1 MPIRSKRVAQRG
13 NKVSRKRNRKTKR
26 GKVVIRSR
34 KGGANSNSVNVPKD
48 QLQALDDMITQHA
61 EEMKVVGL
69 LGASR
74 IINNLLSK
82 NETESASPE
91 LSVNDNMMK
100 SAQPVD
106 AMKALENENVNNGLS
121 MNSENME
128 SPEPVSGNLEENTGL
143 SNTSVNMESPEPVS
157 ENLEENMGLSNNS
170 VNMDSPEPV
179 TGNPKNNKNMTLDDV
194 TPESPSENEES
205 PSESQV
211 GGYYKRFI
219 KSKKNNKKS
228 VML

>member
-1 MPIRSKRVAQRG
+1 MPIRSKRVTQRG
-13 NKVSRKRNRKTKR
+13 TKVSRKRNRRTKR

-34 KGGANSNSVNVPKD
+34 KGGANNNSVSVSKQ

-74 IINNLLSK
+74 IINNLLSQD
-82 NETESASPE
+82 EPEPASPE
-91 LSVNDNMMK
+91 LSVNENVNMVTPEPSINSNRNVNMM
-100 SAQPVD
+100 SPEPSVNENLNEN
-106 AMKALENENVNNGLS
+106 MGSPEPSVNENVNENE
-121 MNSENME
+121 NSEELNTPSE
-128 SPEPVSGNLEENTGL
+128 ELNTPEQK
-143 SNTSVNMESPEPVS
+143 SN
-157 ENLEENMGLSNNS
+157 
-170 VNMDSPEPV
+170 
-179 TGNPKNNKNMTLDDV
+179 NMTLADV
-194 TPESPSENEES
+194 TPESDESSAENGETPES
-205 PSESQV
+205 QGESQV